1 MKSRNFTVDME
12 SQEKLS
18 DQING
23 EAFEC
28 GETQDHKGWMEIISE
43 KHFK

>member
-1 MKSRNFTVDME
+1 MKSRELTVDME

-23 EAFEC
+23 EVFEC
-28 GETQDHKGWMEIISE
+28 GETQDQAKMDGNISE